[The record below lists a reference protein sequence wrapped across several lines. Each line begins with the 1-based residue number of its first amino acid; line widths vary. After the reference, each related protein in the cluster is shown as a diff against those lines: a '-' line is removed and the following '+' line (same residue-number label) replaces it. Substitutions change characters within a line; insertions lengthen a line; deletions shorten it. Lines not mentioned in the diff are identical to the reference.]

1 MSVEEDEEDQNEN
14 VDLVAGAWRR
24 VGEPRG
30 GAREREPLWTGSR
43 PSNDP
48 SCDSRLELARPIQTP
63 QNRRAELQPRCLR
76 QLRLRWRRRW
86 RRLEAAADDCAEA
99 GATVVLSRPDRP
111 GNSKF
116 RRRRRRPRPFGAA
129 LLGRFLPRLKAP
141 ASSWPGPPFPNITRS
156 YWVSPLWPP
165 FSDNCEPRHSRELK
179 YWTSLHAPVSEG
191 ESGSGLKG
199 RQAEKDRRWTIS
211 GASRTRSRA

>member
-1 MSVEEDEEDQNEN
+1 MSVGGDEEDQNEN

-24 VGEPRG
+24 VGEPLG

-129 LLGRFLPRLKAP
+129 PLGV
-141 ASSWPGPPFPNITRS
+141 SSPDSRPWLHGRG
-156 YWVSPLWPP
+156 L
-165 FSDNCEPRHSRELK
+165 FSGHNVYHRVLA
-179 YWTSLHAPVSEG
+179 YF
-191 ESGSGLKG
+191 
-199 RQAEKDRRWTIS
+199 AEFARRVC
-211 GASRTRSRA
+211 

>member
-30 GAREREPLWTGSR
+30 GRREREPLWTGSR
-43 PSNDP
+43 PSNVP

-86 RRLEAAADDCAEA
+86 RRLE
-99 GATVVLSRPDRP
+99 GGRRRLRRGRRNRWPLPHGLSW
-111 GNSKF
+111 NSKF

-129 LLGRFLPRLKAP
+129 LLGRFLPRLRAP
-141 ASSWPGPPFPNITRS
+141 ASWLGPLFRAQRGVCPCFAEFAANVRTPFCR
-156 YWVSPLWPP
+156 L
-165 FSDNCEPRHSRELK
+165 FSDDCEARH
-179 YWTSLHAPVSEG
+179 TPG
-191 ESGSGLKG
+191 
-199 RQAEKDRRWTIS
+199 AETLDKF
-211 GASRTRSRA
+211 SRAL